1 MIAQK
6 VLIGIDGKQYI
17 MRSDGGCKA
26 CCFNVGTSHCKK
38 NYKLAFG
45 KHIDS
50 CYSLMQLFHSG
61 YYSHRCFQI
70 YAPNKYSI
78 LDRWK
83 KIKEK

>member
-1 MIAQK
+1 MTAQK
-6 VLIGIDGKQYI
+6 VLTGIDGKQYI
-17 MRSDGGCKA
+17 MKPDGGCNA
-26 CCFNVGTSHCKK
+26 CCFNVGTSQCWK

-61 YYSHRCFQI
+61 YYAHRCFQI
-70 YAPNKYSI
+70 YIPNKYNI